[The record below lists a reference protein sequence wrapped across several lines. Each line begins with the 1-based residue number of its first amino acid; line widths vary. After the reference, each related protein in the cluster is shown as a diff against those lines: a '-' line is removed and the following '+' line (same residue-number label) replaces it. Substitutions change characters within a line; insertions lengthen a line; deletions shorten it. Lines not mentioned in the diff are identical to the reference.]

1 MAEIY
6 LAGGCFWGTE
16 HYFKNIDGV
25 IATET
30 GYANGSE
37 DFMES
42 LRRNQAP
49 APASGDSS
57 VAGGSAATAAG
68 GGKAAGGS
76 EATAAT
82 ATGGSSAAFTAP
94 TSAASVNPAA
104 PAAAAGTNPA
114 SPATPAPATGGDPAA
129 LSQAAGNVPATSA
142 PVAGSEMTGATASC
156 NPARGGA
163 PVKGPT
169 YEQVYTDTT
178 GFAETVRVTYNPEVL
193 PLGELLED
201 YFCAIDP
208 LSLNRQGEDRGTR
221 YRTGIY
227 YVDIADIPVIEQVM
241 AAQEELYGCPLAVES
256 GPLTSFFPAEERH
269 QDYLDKNPEGYCHLS
284 LKMFRY
290 PRVVK
295 ELRSLLEGETD
306 WNARMS
312 NTAALIK
319 ERFGF
324 FWVGFYQVK
333 PTGAAGDASGHSA
346 EYDSGTSGSNAA
358 SEAAGQGSG
367 EAAGAGAAP
376 ADTRH
381 IGSELFLGP
390 FQGPIA
396 CMRIKFGRG
405 VCGTAWKERKTLVV
419 PDVEAFPGHI
429 ACSSLSRSEIVVPIF
444 NDGSADLL
452 EGLAICPGGT
462 TSHGTTTSHVG
473 NTSPGTTTSPGGTTS
488 HVGNSDGEVIGV
500 LDIDSTELAT
510 FDQADAL
517 WLSRLVSV
525 LTGRH

>member
-1 MAEIY
+1 MHIDNNMAEIY

-49 APASGDSS
+49 APA
-57 VAGGSAATAAG
+57 AGGSA
-68 GGKAAGGS
+68 
-76 EATAAT
+76 
-82 ATGGSSAAFTAP
+82 SS
-94 TSAASVNPAA
+94 
-104 PAAAAGTNPA
+104 
-114 SPATPAPATGGDPAA
+114 
-129 LSQAAGNVPATSA
+129 
-142 PVAGSEMTGATASC
+142 GAT
-156 NPARGGA
+156 
-163 PVKGPT
+163 VKGPT

-178 GFAETVRVTYNPEVL
+178 GFAETVRVTYDPEVL

-208 LSLNRQGEDRGTR
+208 LSVNRQGEDQGTR

-227 YVDIADIPVIEQVM
+227 YVDIADIPVIKRAM
-241 AAQEELYGCPLAVES
+241 ASQEDYYGRPLAVES

-269 QDYLDKNPEGYCHLS
+269 QDYLDKNPEGYCHLNM
-284 LKMFRY
+284 KMFRY

-306 WNARMS
+306 WTARMA

-324 FWVGFYQVK
+324 FWVGFYLVR
-333 PTGAAGDASGHSA
+333 PTGPAGDA
-346 EYDSGTSGSNAA
+346 D
-358 SEAAGQGSG
+358 
-367 EAAGAGAAP
+367 
-376 ADTRH
+376 
-381 IGSELFLGP
+381 SELVLGP

-396 CMRIKFGRG
+396 CMRIKYGRG

-452 EGLAICPGGT
+452 EGRTTKLAGSISGIKETATPPASNSCPKDKTYPGGNA
-462 TSHGTTTSHVG
+462 G
-473 NTSPGTTTSPGGTTS
+473 
-488 HVGNSDGEVIGV
+488 GEVIGV

-525 LTGRH
+525 LTGRR

>member
-49 APASGDSS
+49 AS
-57 VAGGSAATAAG
+57 AAG
-68 GGKAAGGS
+68 GGM
-76 EATAAT
+76 TA
-82 ATGGSSAAFTAP
+82 
-94 TSAASVNPAA
+94 
-104 PAAAAGTNPA
+104 
-114 SPATPAPATGGDPAA
+114 
-129 LSQAAGNVPATSA
+129 
-142 PVAGSEMTGATASC
+142 
-156 NPARGGA
+156 GGA

-178 GFAETVRVTYNPEVL
+178 GFAETVRVTYDPEVL

-208 LSLNRQGEDRGTR
+208 LSVNRQGEDRGTR

-227 YVDIADIPVIEQVM
+227 YVDEADIPVIEHVM
-241 AAQEELYGCPLAVES
+241 AAQEKLYIRPLAVES
-256 GPLTSFFPAEERH
+256 GPLKSFFPAEERH
-269 QDYLDKNPEGYCHLS
+269 QDYLDKNPEGYCHLNM
-284 LKMFRY
+284 KMFRY

-306 WNARMS
+306 WTARMS

-324 FWVGFYQVK
+324 FWVGFYLVR
-333 PTGAAGDASGHSA
+333 PSGPAGDA
-346 EYDSGTSGSNAA
+346 D
-358 SEAAGQGSG
+358 
-367 EAAGAGAAP
+367 
-376 ADTRH
+376 
-381 IGSELFLGP
+381 SELVLGP

-396 CMRIKFGRG
+396 CMRIKYGRG

-452 EGLAICPGGT
+452 EGLAICPGG
-462 TSHGTTTSHVG
+462 
-473 NTSPGTTTSPGGTTS
+473 NTS

-517 WLSRLVSV
+517 WLSRLVRV

>member
-42 LRRNQAP
+42 LRRDQAP
-49 APASGDSS
+49 APAP
-57 VAGGSAATAAG
+57 GS
-68 GGKAAGGS
+68 S
-76 EATAAT
+76 EA
-82 ATGGSSAAFTAP
+82 GGSSAAFAAP
-94 TSAASVNPAA
+94 TSVASANPAA
-104 PAAAAGTNPA
+104 PAAAAGN
-114 SPATPAPATGGDPAA
+114 DK
-129 LSQAAGNVPATSA
+129 
-142 PVAGSEMTGATASC
+142 TGATVSF
-156 NPARGGA
+156 NPDRDGV

-169 YEQVYTDTT
+169 YDQVYTDTT
-178 GFAETVRVTYNPEVL
+178 GFAETVRVTYDPEVL

-227 YVDIADIPVIEQVM
+227 YVDEADIPVIKRAM
-241 AAQEELYGCPLAVES
+241 ASQEDFYGRPLAVES

-269 QDYLDKNPEGYCHLS
+269 QDYLDKNPEGYCHLNM
-284 LKMFRY
+284 KMFRY

-295 ELRSLLEGETD
+295 ELRSLLESETD
-306 WNARMS
+306 WTARMS

-324 FWVGFYQVK
+324 FWVGFYLVR
-333 PTGAAGDASGHSA
+333 PTAGTCALTREAGPGSRATAADALT
-346 EYDSGTSGSNAA
+346 YDPG
-358 SEAAGQGSG
+358 SEATTAPATATGQGS
-367 EAAGAGAAP
+367 
-376 ADTRH
+376 
-381 IGSELFLGP
+381 ELVLGP

-444 NDGSADLL
+444 KDGSADLL
-452 EGLAICPGGT
+452 EGLAICPGG
-462 TSHGTTTSHVG
+462 
-473 NTSPGTTTSPGGTTS
+473 NTS

-517 WLSRLVSV
+517 WLNRLVSV
-525 LTGRH
+525 LTGRR

>member
-37 DFMES
+37 DFLES
-42 LRRNQAP
+42 LWRNQAP
-49 APASGDSS
+49 APASGDGSE
-57 VAGGSAATAAG
+57 AGGGSAAFA
-68 GGKAAGGS
+68 
-76 EATAAT
+76 
-82 ATGGSSAAFTAP
+82 AP
-94 TSAASVNPAA
+94 TSAASANPAA
-104 PAAAAGTNPA
+104 PAAAAGN
-114 SPATPAPATGGDPAA
+114 DK
-129 LSQAAGNVPATSA
+129 
-142 PVAGSEMTGATASC
+142 TGATMSF
-156 NPARGGA
+156 NPDRGGV

-227 YVDIADIPVIEQVM
+227 YVDKADIPVIKRAM
-241 AAQEELYGCPLAVES
+241 ASQEDFYGRPLAVES

-269 QDYLDKNPEGYCHLS
+269 QDYLDKNPEGYCHLNM
-284 LKMFRY
+284 KMFRY

-306 WNARMS
+306 WTARMS

-324 FWVGFYQVK
+324 FWVGFYLVK
-333 PTGAAGDASGHSA
+333 TSAGTCALTREAGP
-346 EYDSGTSGSNAA
+346 G
-358 SEAAGQGSG
+358 SEATAADALTYGPGSEATTAPATATGQGS
-367 EAAGAGAAP
+367 
-376 ADTRH
+376 
-381 IGSELFLGP
+381 ELVLGP

-396 CMRIKFGRG
+396 CMRIKYGRG

-444 NDGSADLL
+444 KDGSADLL
-452 EGLAICPGGT
+452 EGRTTKLAGSISGIKETATPPAGNSCPKDKTCPGGNA
-462 TSHGTTTSHVG
+462 G
-473 NTSPGTTTSPGGTTS
+473 
-488 HVGNSDGEVIGV
+488 GEVIGV

-517 WLSRLVSV
+517 WLNRLVSV
-525 LTGRH
+525 LTGRR

>member
-16 HYFKNIDGV
+16 HYFKKIDGV

-42 LRRNQAP
+42 LRRDQAPAP
-49 APASGDSS
+49 APASG
-57 VAGGSAATAAG
+57 GGTAATAAG
-68 GGKAAGGS
+68 GSEAGG
-76 EATAAT
+76 
-82 ATGGSSAAFTAP
+82 GSAAFAAP
-94 TSAASVNPAA
+94 TSAASANPAA
-104 PAAAAGTNPA
+104 PAAAAGN
-114 SPATPAPATGGDPAA
+114 DK
-129 LSQAAGNVPATSA
+129 
-142 PVAGSEMTGATASC
+142 TGATVSF
-156 NPARGGA
+156 NTDRGGV

-178 GFAETVRVTYNPEVL
+178 GFAETVRVTYDPEVL

-208 LSLNRQGEDRGTR
+208 LSVNRQGEDRGTR

-227 YVDIADIPVIEQVM
+227 YVDEADIPVIKRAM
-241 AAQEELYGCPLAVES
+241 ASQEDFYGRPLAVES

-306 WNARMS
+306 WTARMA

-324 FWVGFYQVK
+324 FWVGFYQVR
-333 PTGAAGDASGHSA
+333 PTGPAGDAAMHGTKTGSGEAHGA
-346 EYDSGTSGSNAA
+346 KVVPPMAA
-358 SEAAGQGSG
+358 TDAAGQGSG

-381 IGSELFLGP
+381 IGSELVLGP

-444 NDGSADLL
+444 NDGSAGFQ
-452 EGLAICPGGT
+452 EGRTTKLAGSISGIKETATPPAGNSCPEDKTCPGGNA
-462 TSHGTTTSHVG
+462 G
-473 NTSPGTTTSPGGTTS
+473 
-488 HVGNSDGEVIGV
+488 GEVIGV

>member
-42 LRRNQAP
+42 LRRDQAP
-49 APASGDSS
+49 APAL
-57 VAGGSAATAAG
+57 G
-68 GGKAAGGS
+68 GGA
-76 EATAAT
+76 EATA
-82 ATGGSSAAFTAP
+82 
-94 TSAASVNPAA
+94 V
-104 PAAAAGTNPA
+104 
-114 SPATPAPATGGDPAA
+114 
-129 LSQAAGNVPATSA
+129 GNDK
-142 PVAGSEMTGATASC
+142 TGATVSF
-156 NPARGGA
+156 NPDRGGV

-227 YVDIADIPVIEQVM
+227 YVDKADIPVIEQVM

-256 GPLTSFFPAEERH
+256 GPLKSFFPAEERH
-269 QDYLDKNPEGYCHLS
+269 QDYLDKNPEGYCHLNM
-284 LKMFRY
+284 KMFRY

-306 WNARMS
+306 WTARMA

-324 FWVGFYQVK
+324 FWVGFYLVR
-333 PTGAAGDASGHSA
+333 PTGAAGDA
-346 EYDSGTSGSNAA
+346 
-358 SEAAGQGSG
+358 
-367 EAAGAGAAP
+367 
-376 ADTRH
+376 
-381 IGSELFLGP
+381 GSELVLGP

-488 HVGNSDGEVIGV
+488 HGGNSDGEVIGV

-510 FDQADAL
+510 FDRADAL
-517 WLSRLVSV
+517 WLNRLVSV

>member
-42 LRRNQAP
+42 LRRDQDP
-49 APASGDSS
+49 APASG
-57 VAGGSAATAAG
+57 GG
-68 GGKAAGGS
+68 
-76 EATAAT
+76 TAAT
-82 ATGGSSAAFTAP
+82 AVGGSTAA
-94 TSAASVNPAA
+94 
-104 PAAAAGTNPA
+104 
-114 SPATPAPATGGDPAA
+114 
-129 LSQAAGNVPATSA
+129 
-142 PVAGSEMTGATASC
+142 
-156 NPARGGA
+156 GGA

-208 LSLNRQGEDRGTR
+208 LSVNRQGEDQGTR

-227 YVDIADIPVIEQVM
+227 YVDEADIPVIEQVM

-256 GPLTSFFPAEERH
+256 GPLKSFFPAEERH

-306 WNARMS
+306 WTARMA

-324 FWVGFYQVK
+324 FWVGFYLVR
-333 PTGAAGDASGHSA
+333 PTGAAGDA
-346 EYDSGTSGSNAA
+346 
-358 SEAAGQGSG
+358 
-367 EAAGAGAAP
+367 
-376 ADTRH
+376 
-381 IGSELFLGP
+381 GSELVLGP

-396 CMRIKFGRG
+396 CMRIKYGRG

-452 EGLAICPGGT
+452 EGLAKCPGG
-462 TSHGTTTSHVG
+462 
-473 NTSPGTTTSPGGTTS
+473 NTGPGGTTS

-517 WLSRLVSV
+517 WLSRLVRV
-525 LTGRH
+525 LTGRR

>member
-49 APASGDSS
+49 APASGSS
-57 VAGGSAATAAG
+57 EAQAATAAG
-68 GGKAAGGS
+68 NNK
-76 EATAAT
+76 
-82 ATGGSSAAFTAP
+82 
-94 TSAASVNPAA
+94 
-104 PAAAAGTNPA
+104 
-114 SPATPAPATGGDPAA
+114 
-129 LSQAAGNVPATSA
+129 
-142 PVAGSEMTGATASC
+142 TGATVSF
-156 NPARGGA
+156 NPDRGGV

-208 LSLNRQGEDRGTR
+208 LSVNRQGEDRGTR

-227 YVDIADIPVIEQVM
+227 YVDEADIPVIEQVM

-256 GPLTSFFPAEERH
+256 GPLKSFFPAEERH
-269 QDYLDKNPEGYCHLS
+269 QDYLDKNPEGYCHLNM
-284 LKMFRY
+284 KMFRY

-306 WNARMS
+306 WTARMA

-324 FWVGFYQVK
+324 FWVGFYLVK
-333 PTGAAGDASGHSA
+333 PIGAAGDA
-346 EYDSGTSGSNAA
+346 D
-358 SEAAGQGSG
+358 
-367 EAAGAGAAP
+367 
-376 ADTRH
+376 
-381 IGSELFLGP
+381 SELVLGP

-396 CMRIKFGRG
+396 CMRIKYGRG

-429 ACSSLSRSEIVVPIF
+429 ACSSISRSEIVVPIF

-452 EGLAICPGGT
+452 EGLAKCPGG
-462 TSHGTTTSHVG
+462 
-473 NTSPGTTTSPGGTTS
+473 NTGPGTTTCHGGNTIS
-488 HVGNSDGEVIGV
+488 HGGNSDGEVIGV

-525 LTGRH
+525 LTGRR

>member
-37 DFMES
+37 DFIES
-42 LRRNQAP
+42 LRRDQAP
-49 APASGDSS
+49 APA
-57 VAGGSAATAAG
+57 
-68 GGKAAGGS
+68 
-76 EATAAT
+76 
-82 ATGGSSAAFTAP
+82 
-94 TSAASVNPAA
+94 
-104 PAAAAGTNPA
+104 
-114 SPATPAPATGGDPAA
+114 
-129 LSQAAGNVPATSA
+129 
-142 PVAGSEMTGATASC
+142 AGSGTEA
-156 NPARGGA
+156 GGA

-256 GPLTSFFPAEERH
+256 GPLKSFFAAEERH
-269 QDYLDKNPEGYCHLS
+269 QDYLDKNPEGYCHLNM
-284 LKMFRY
+284 KMFRY

-306 WNARMS
+306 WTARMS

>member
-1 MAEIY
+1 M
-6 LAGGCFWGTE
+6 
-16 HYFKNIDGV
+16 
-25 IATET
+25 
-30 GYANGSE
+30 
-37 DFMES
+37 
-42 LRRNQAP
+42 
-49 APASGDSS
+49 
-57 VAGGSAATAAG
+57 
-68 GGKAAGGS
+68 
-76 EATAAT
+76 
-82 ATGGSSAAFTAP
+82 
-94 TSAASVNPAA
+94 
-104 PAAAAGTNPA
+104 
-114 SPATPAPATGGDPAA
+114 
-129 LSQAAGNVPATSA
+129 
-142 PVAGSEMTGATASC
+142 
-156 NPARGGA
+156 
-163 PVKGPT
+163 
-169 YEQVYTDTT
+169 
-178 GFAETVRVTYNPEVL
+178 L

-227 YVDIADIPVIEQVM
+227 YVDEADIPVIEQVM

-256 GPLTSFFPAEERH
+256 GPLKSFFPAEERH

-306 WNARMS
+306 WTARMA

-324 FWVGFYQVK
+324 FWVGFYLVK
-333 PTGAAGDASGHSA
+333 PTGAAGDAAMH
-346 EYDSGTSGSNAA
+346 GTKT
-358 SEAAGQGSG
+358 GSG
-367 EAAGAGAAP
+367 EAAGAGTAP

-381 IGSELFLGP
+381 IGSELVLGP

-452 EGLAICPGGT
+452 EGLAICPGG
-462 TSHGTTTSHVG
+462 
-473 NTSPGTTTSPGGTTS
+473 NTGPGTTTSPGCTTS

-525 LTGRH
+525 LTGRR

>member
-1 MAEIY
+1 MHIDNNMAEIY

-42 LRRNQAP
+42 LRRDQAP
-49 APASGDSS
+49 APASG
-57 VAGGSAATAAG
+57 GSEAQAATAAG
-68 GGKAAGGS
+68 NNK
-76 EATAAT
+76 
-82 ATGGSSAAFTAP
+82 
-94 TSAASVNPAA
+94 
-104 PAAAAGTNPA
+104 
-114 SPATPAPATGGDPAA
+114 
-129 LSQAAGNVPATSA
+129 
-142 PVAGSEMTGATASC
+142 TGATASC

-178 GFAETVRVTYNPEVL
+178 GFAETVRVTYDPEVL

-208 LSLNRQGEDRGTR
+208 LSVNRQGEDQGTR

-227 YVDIADIPVIEQVM
+227 YVDEADIPVIEQVM
-241 AAQEELYGCPLAVES
+241 ASQEKLYARPLAVES

-269 QDYLDKNPEGYCHLS
+269 QDYLDKNPEGYCHLNM
-284 LKMFRY
+284 KMFRY

-295 ELRSLLEGETD
+295 ELRSLLEVETD
-306 WNARMS
+306 WTARMA

-324 FWVGFYQVK
+324 FWVGFYLVR
-333 PTGAAGDASGHSA
+333 PTGAAGDAAMH
-346 EYDSGTSGSNAA
+346 GTKT
-358 SEAAGQGSG
+358 GSG
-367 EAAGAGAAP
+367 EAAGAGTAP

-381 IGSELFLGP
+381 IGSELVLGP

-396 CMRIKFGRG
+396 CMRIKYGRG
-405 VCGTAWKERKTLVV
+405 VCGRAWKERKTLVV

-452 EGLAICPGGT
+452 EGLAICHGGN
-462 TSHGTTTSHVG
+462 TSHG
-473 NTSPGTTTSPGGTTS
+473 
-488 HVGNSDGEVIGV
+488 GNSDGEVIGV

-517 WLSRLVSV
+517 WLNRLVSV
-525 LTGRH
+525 LTGRR

>member
-42 LRRNQAP
+42 LRM
-49 APASGDSS
+49 
-57 VAGGSAATAAG
+57 AAG
-68 GGKAAGGS
+68 AM
-76 EATAAT
+76 
-82 ATGGSSAAFTAP
+82 ATGS
-94 TSAASVNPAA
+94 
-104 PAAAAGTNPA
+104 GTFG
-114 SPATPAPATGGDPAA
+114 PATPF
-129 LSQAAGNVPATSA
+129 N
-142 PVAGSEMTGATASC
+142 SERDGV
-156 NPARGGA
+156 

-256 GPLTSFFPAEERH
+256 GPLKSFFPAEERH
-269 QDYLDKNPEGYCHLS
+269 QDYLDKNPEGYCHLNM
-284 LKMFRY
+284 KMFRY

-306 WNARMS
+306 WTARMA

-324 FWVGFYQVK
+324 FWVGFYLVR
-333 PTGAAGDASGHSA
+333 PTGAAGDA
-346 EYDSGTSGSNAA
+346 DSG
-358 SEAAGQGSG
+358 
-367 EAAGAGAAP
+367 
-376 ADTRH
+376 
-381 IGSELFLGP
+381 LVLGP

-396 CMRIKFGRG
+396 CMRIKYGRG
-405 VCGTAWKERKTLVV
+405 VCGRAWKERKTLVV

>member
-42 LRRNQAP
+42 LRRDQAP
-49 APASGDSS
+49 APASG
-57 VAGGSAATAAG
+57 GSA
-68 GGKAAGGS
+68 
-76 EATAAT
+76 
-82 ATGGSSAAFTAP
+82 SS
-94 TSAASVNPAA
+94 
-104 PAAAAGTNPA
+104 
-114 SPATPAPATGGDPAA
+114 
-129 LSQAAGNVPATSA
+129 
-142 PVAGSEMTGATASC
+142 
-156 NPARGGA
+156 GA

-178 GFAETVRVTYNPEVL
+178 GFAETVRVTYDPEVL

-208 LSLNRQGEDRGTR
+208 LSVNRQGEDRGTR

-227 YVDIADIPVIEQVM
+227 YVNEADIPIIKRAM
-241 AAQEELYGCPLAVES
+241 ASQEDFYGRPLAVES

-269 QDYLDKNPEGYCHLS
+269 QDYLDKNPEGYCHLNM
-284 LKMFRY
+284 KMFRY

-306 WNARMS
+306 WTARMA

-324 FWVGFYQVK
+324 FWVGFYLVK
-333 PTGAAGDASGHSA
+333 PTGTAGDA
-346 EYDSGTSGSNAA
+346 D
-358 SEAAGQGSG
+358 
-367 EAAGAGAAP
+367 
-376 ADTRH
+376 
-381 IGSELFLGP
+381 SELVLGP

-396 CMRIKFGRG
+396 CMRIKYGRG

-444 NDGSADLL
+444 NDGSAGLL
-452 EGLAICPGGT
+452 EGLDICPGG
-462 TSHGTTTSHVG
+462 
-473 NTSPGTTTSPGGTTS
+473 NTGIKETATPPA
-488 HVGNSDGEVIGV
+488 GNSCPEDKTCPGDNAGGEVIGV

-517 WLSRLVSV
+517 WLNRLVSV
-525 LTGRH
+525 LTGRR

>member
-49 APASGDSS
+49 APASGDGAEATA
-57 VAGGSAATAAG
+57 AGGGTAAFAAPTSAASANPAAPAAASGSSSAAGGSSAATAAG
-68 GGKAAGGS
+68 GGKAA
-76 EATAAT
+76 
-82 ATGGSSAAFTAP
+82 
-94 TSAASVNPAA
+94 SAAS
-104 PAAAAGTNPA
+104 
-114 SPATPAPATGGDPAA
+114 SI
-129 LSQAAGNVPATSA
+129 
-142 PVAGSEMTGATASC
+142 
-156 NPARGGA
+156 PARGSIPA
-163 PVKGPT
+163 KGPT

-178 GFAETVRVTYNPEVL
+178 GFAETVRVTYDPEEL

-208 LSLNRQGEDRGTR
+208 LSVNRQGEDRGTR

-227 YVDIADIPVIEQVM
+227 YVDEADIPVIEHVM
-241 AAQEELYGCPLAVES
+241 AAQEKLYIRPLAVES
-256 GPLTSFFPAEERH
+256 GPLKSFFPAEERH
-269 QDYLDKNPEGYCHLS
+269 QDYLDKNPEGYCHLNM
-284 LKMFRY
+284 KMFRY

-306 WNARMS
+306 WTARMA

-324 FWVGFYQVK
+324 FWVGFYLVK
-333 PTGAAGDASGHSA
+333 TSAGTCALTREAGP
-346 EYDSGTSGSNAA
+346 G
-358 SEAAGQGSG
+358 SEAIAADALTYGPGSEATTAPATATGQGS
-367 EAAGAGAAP
+367 
-376 ADTRH
+376 
-381 IGSELFLGP
+381 ELVLGP

-462 TSHGTTTSHVG
+462 TSH
-473 NTSPGTTTSPGGTTS
+473 
-488 HVGNSDGEVIGV
+488 VGNSDGEVIGV

-517 WLSRLVSV
+517 WLNRLVSV
-525 LTGRH
+525 LTGRR

>member
-37 DFMES
+37 GFMES

-49 APASGDSS
+49 APASGSS
-57 VAGGSAATAAG
+57 SEAGG
-68 GGKAAGGS
+68 
-76 EATAAT
+76 
-82 ATGGSSAAFTAP
+82 
-94 TSAASVNPAA
+94 V
-104 PAAAAGTNPA
+104 
-114 SPATPAPATGGDPAA
+114 
-129 LSQAAGNVPATSA
+129 
-142 PVAGSEMTGATASC
+142 
-156 NPARGGA
+156 

-208 LSLNRQGEDRGTR
+208 LSLNRQGEDQGTR

-227 YVDIADIPVIEQVM
+227 YVDEADIPVIEQVM

-256 GPLTSFFPAEERH
+256 GPLKSFFPAEERH
-269 QDYLDKNPEGYCHLS
+269 QDYLDKNPEGYCHLNM
-284 LKMFRY
+284 KMFRY

-306 WNARMS
+306 WTARMS

-324 FWVGFYQVK
+324 FWVGFYLVR
-333 PTGAAGDASGHSA
+333 PTGPAGDAAMHGTKTGSGEA
-346 EYDSGTSGSNAA
+346 TGAKVVPPMAA
-358 SEAAGQGSG
+358 TDAAGQGSG

-381 IGSELFLGP
+381 IGSELVLGP

-396 CMRIKFGRG
+396 CMRIKYGRG

-452 EGLAICPGGT
+452 EGLAICPDGNTGPGT
-462 TSHGTTTSHVG
+462 STSHGG
-473 NTSPGTTTSPGGTTS
+473 NTSPGTTTSPGGNTS

-517 WLSRLVSV
+517 WLSRLVRV
-525 LTGRH
+525 LTSRR

>member
-42 LRRNQAP
+42 LRRDQAP
-49 APASGDSS
+49 APDSGS
-57 VAGGSAATAAG
+57 GTAATAAG
-68 GGKAAGGS
+68 GGMAA
-76 EATAAT
+76 
-82 ATGGSSAAFTAP
+82 
-94 TSAASVNPAA
+94 SAAS
-104 PAAAAGTNPA
+104 
-114 SPATPAPATGGDPAA
+114 SI
-129 LSQAAGNVPATSA
+129 
-142 PVAGSEMTGATASC
+142 
-156 NPARGGA
+156 PARGGA

-208 LSLNRQGEDRGTR
+208 LSVNRQGEDQGTR

-256 GPLTSFFPAEERH
+256 GPLKSFFPAEERH

-306 WNARMS
+306 WTARMS

-324 FWVGFYQVK
+324 FWVGFYLVK
-333 PTGAAGDASGHSA
+333 ASAGTCALTREAGP
-346 EYDSGTSGSNAA
+346 G
-358 SEAAGQGSG
+358 SEATTAPSTATGQGS
-367 EAAGAGAAP
+367 
-376 ADTRH
+376 
-381 IGSELFLGP
+381 ELVLGP

-396 CMRIKFGRG
+396 CMRIKYGRG

-444 NDGSADLL
+444 NDGSAGFQ
-452 EGLAICPGGT
+452 EGRTTKLAGSISGIKETATPPAGNSCPKDKTYPGGNA
-462 TSHGTTTSHVG
+462 G
-473 NTSPGTTTSPGGTTS
+473 
-488 HVGNSDGEVIGV
+488 GEVIGV

-517 WLSRLVSV
+517 WLNRLVSV
-525 LTGRH
+525 LTGRR

>member
-37 DFMES
+37 DFLES
-42 LRRNQAP
+42 LRRDQAP
-49 APASGDSS
+49 APASG
-57 VAGGSAATAAG
+57 GGAEATAS
-68 GGKAAGGS
+68 GGS
-76 EATAAT
+76 EA
-82 ATGGSSAAFTAP
+82 GGSSAAFAAP
-94 TSAASVNPAA
+94 TSAASANPAA
-104 PAAAAGTNPA
+104 P
-114 SPATPAPATGGDPAA
+114 
-129 LSQAAGNVPATSA
+129 A

-227 YVDIADIPVIEQVM
+227 YVDEADIPEIEQVM
-241 AAQEELYGCPLAVES
+241 AAQRELYGCPLAVET
-256 GPLTSFFPAEERH
+256 GPLKSFFPAEERH

-306 WNARMS
+306 WTARMA

-324 FWVGFYQVK
+324 FWVGFYLVR
-333 PTGAAGDASGHSA
+333 PTGPAGDAAMHGTKTGSGEAHGA
-346 EYDSGTSGSNAA
+346 KVVPPMAA
-358 SEAAGQGSG
+358 TDAAGQGSG

-381 IGSELFLGP
+381 IGSELVLGP

-429 ACSSLSRSEIVVPIF
+429 ACSSLSRSEIVVPILKEDCAGF
-444 NDGSADLL
+444 Q
-452 EGLAICPGGT
+452 EGLAICPGG
-462 TSHGTTTSHVG
+462 
-473 NTSPGTTTSPGGTTS
+473 NTDPGGTTTS

-517 WLSRLVSV
+517 WLNRLVSV
-525 LTGRH
+525 LTGRR

>member
-1 MAEIY
+1 MHIDNNMAEIY

-42 LRRNQAP
+42 LRRDQAP
-49 APASGDSS
+49 APASGSS
-57 VAGGSAATAAG
+57 EAGGSSAATAATAATAAG
-68 GGKAAGGS
+68 GGS
-76 EATAAT
+76 EA
-82 ATGGSSAAFTAP
+82 GGSSAAFAAP
-94 TSAASVNPAA
+94 TSAASANPAA
-104 PAAAAGTNPA
+104 PAAAAGN
-114 SPATPAPATGGDPAA
+114 DK
-129 LSQAAGNVPATSA
+129 
-142 PVAGSEMTGATASC
+142 TGATASC
-156 NPARGGA
+156 NPARGNIPA
-163 PVKGPT
+163 KGPT

-208 LSLNRQGEDRGTR
+208 LSVNRQGEDRGTR

-227 YVDIADIPVIEQVM
+227 YVDEADIPVIQQVM

-256 GPLTSFFPAEERH
+256 GPLKSFFPAEERH

-306 WNARMS
+306 WTARMA
-312 NTAALIK
+312 NTTALIK

-324 FWVGFYQVK
+324 FWVGFYLVK
-333 PTGAAGDASGHSA
+333 TSAGTCALTREAGP
-346 EYDSGTSGSNAA
+346 G
-358 SEAAGQGSG
+358 SEATTAPSTATGQGS
-367 EAAGAGAAP
+367 
-376 ADTRH
+376 
-381 IGSELFLGP
+381 ELVLGP

-452 EGLAICPGGT
+452 EGLAICPGGNT
-462 TSHGTTTSHVG
+462 GPGG
-473 NTSPGTTTSPGGTTS
+473 NTSPGGTTS

>member
-49 APASGDSS
+49 APASGDGAEATA
-57 VAGGSAATAAG
+57 AGGGTAAFAAPTSAASANPAAPAAASGSSSAAGGSSAATAAG
-68 GGKAAGGS
+68 GGKAA
-76 EATAAT
+76 
-82 ATGGSSAAFTAP
+82 
-94 TSAASVNPAA
+94 SAAS
-104 PAAAAGTNPA
+104 
-114 SPATPAPATGGDPAA
+114 SI
-129 LSQAAGNVPATSA
+129 
-142 PVAGSEMTGATASC
+142 
-156 NPARGGA
+156 PARGSIPA
-163 PVKGPT
+163 KGPT

-178 GFAETVRVTYNPEVL
+178 GFAETVRVTYDPEEL

-208 LSLNRQGEDRGTR
+208 LSVNRQGEDRGTR

-227 YVDIADIPVIEQVM
+227 YVDEADIPVIEHVM
-241 AAQEELYGCPLAVES
+241 AAQEKLYIRPLAVES
-256 GPLTSFFPAEERH
+256 GPLKSFFPAEERH
-269 QDYLDKNPEGYCHLS
+269 QDYLDKNPEGYCHLNM
-284 LKMFRY
+284 KMFRY

-306 WNARMS
+306 WTARMS

-324 FWVGFYQVK
+324 FWVGFYLVR
-333 PTGAAGDASGHSA
+333 PSGPAGDA
-346 EYDSGTSGSNAA
+346 D
-358 SEAAGQGSG
+358 
-367 EAAGAGAAP
+367 
-376 ADTRH
+376 
-381 IGSELFLGP
+381 SELVLGP

-396 CMRIKFGRG
+396 CMRIKYGRG
-405 VCGTAWKERKTLVV
+405 VCGTAWKERKTIVV

-462 TSHGTTTSHVG
+462 TSH
-473 NTSPGTTTSPGGTTS
+473 
-488 HVGNSDGEVIGV
+488 VGNSDGEVIGV

-517 WLSRLVSV
+517 WLNRLVSV
-525 LTGRH
+525 LTGRR

>member
-37 DFMES
+37 DFLES

-49 APASGDSS
+49 APA
-57 VAGGSAATAAG
+57 
-68 GGKAAGGS
+68 AGGS
-76 EATAAT
+76 E
-82 ATGGSSAAFTAP
+82 
-94 TSAASVNPAA
+94 
-104 PAAAAGTNPA
+104 
-114 SPATPAPATGGDPAA
+114 
-129 LSQAAGNVPATSA
+129 AGNVPATSA
-142 PVAGSEMTGATASC
+142 PVAGSDPVSPADPAPAAPTSVASTTPAAPAAAAGNDKTGATASF
-156 NPARGGA
+156 NPDSGGV

-208 LSLNRQGEDRGTR
+208 LSLNQQGEDRGTR

-256 GPLTSFFPAEERH
+256 GPLKSFFPAEERH
-269 QDYLDKNPEGYCHLS
+269 QDYLDKNPEGYCHLNM
-284 LKMFRY
+284 KMFRY

-306 WNARMS
+306 WTARMA

-324 FWVGFYQVK
+324 FWVGFYLVR
-333 PTGAAGDASGHSA
+333 PTGAAGDA
-346 EYDSGTSGSNAA
+346 D
-358 SEAAGQGSG
+358 
-367 EAAGAGAAP
+367 
-376 ADTRH
+376 
-381 IGSELFLGP
+381 SELVLGP

-396 CMRIKFGRG
+396 CMRIKYGRG
-405 VCGTAWKERKTLVV
+405 VCGRAWKERKTLVV

-462 TSHGTTTSHVG
+462 TSHGTTSHGTTSH
-473 NTSPGTTTSPGGTTS
+473 GGTTS

-510 FDQADAL
+510 YDQADAL
-517 WLSRLVSV
+517 WLNRLVSV
-525 LTGRH
+525 LTGRR

>member
-49 APASGDSS
+49 APASGGGAEATASA
-57 VAGGSAATAAG
+57 AGGSSAVTAAG
-68 GGKAAGGS
+68 GGM
-76 EATAAT
+76 
-82 ATGGSSAAFTAP
+82 AAFAT
-94 TSAASVNPAA
+94 
-104 PAAAAGTNPA
+104 PAAAAGN
-114 SPATPAPATGGDPAA
+114 DK
-129 LSQAAGNVPATSA
+129 
-142 PVAGSEMTGATASC
+142 TGATASF
-156 NPARGGA
+156 NPARGGV

-178 GFAETVRVTYNPEVL
+178 GFAETVRVTYDPEVL

-208 LSLNRQGEDRGTR
+208 LSVNRQGEDRGTR

-227 YVDIADIPVIEQVM
+227 YVDEADIPVIKRAM
-241 AAQEELYGCPLAVES
+241 ASQEDFYGRPLAVES

-269 QDYLDKNPEGYCHLS
+269 QDYLDKNPEGYCHLNM
-284 LKMFRY
+284 KMFRY

-295 ELRSLLEGETD
+295 ELRALLEGETD
-306 WNARMS
+306 WTARMA

-324 FWVGFYQVK
+324 FWVGFYLVR
-333 PTGAAGDASGHSA
+333 PTGPAGDA
-346 EYDSGTSGSNAA
+346 
-358 SEAAGQGSG
+358 
-367 EAAGAGAAP
+367 
-376 ADTRH
+376 
-381 IGSELFLGP
+381 GSELILGP

-444 NDGSADLL
+444 KEDCAGFQ
-452 EGLAICPGGT
+452 EGLAICPGG
-462 TSHGTTTSHVG
+462 
-473 NTSPGTTTSPGGTTS
+473 NTDPGGTTTS

-517 WLSRLVSV
+517 WLNRLVSV
-525 LTGRH
+525 LTGRR

>member
-37 DFMES
+37 DFLES
-42 LRRNQAP
+42 L
-49 APASGDSS
+49 
-57 VAGGSAATAAG
+57 
-68 GGKAAGGS
+68 K
-76 EATAAT
+76 
-82 ATGGSSAAFTAP
+82 TAP
-94 TSAASVNPAA
+94 
-104 PAAAAGTNPA
+104 
-114 SPATPAPATGGDPAA
+114 
-129 LSQAAGNVPATSA
+129 AAGNVPAVPA

-156 NPARGGA
+156 NPARGGD

-178 GFAETVRVTYNPEVL
+178 GFAETVKVTYNPEVL

-227 YVDIADIPVIEQVM
+227 YVDKADIPVIKRAM
-241 AAQEELYGCPLAVES
+241 ASQEDFYGRPLAVES
-256 GPLTSFFPAEERH
+256 GPLTAFFPAEERH
-269 QDYLDKNPEGYCHLS
+269 QDYLDKNPEGYCHLNM
-284 LKMFRY
+284 KMFRY

-306 WNARMS
+306 WTARMS

-324 FWVGFYQVK
+324 FWVGFYLVK
-333 PTGAAGDASGHSA
+333 PIGAAGDA
-346 EYDSGTSGSNAA
+346 D
-358 SEAAGQGSG
+358 
-367 EAAGAGAAP
+367 
-376 ADTRH
+376 
-381 IGSELFLGP
+381 SELVLGP

-396 CMRIKFGRG
+396 CMRIKYGRG

-419 PDVEAFPGHI
+419 PDVDAFPGHI

-452 EGLAICPGGT
+452 EGLTICHGGNTSPSTT
-462 TSHGTTTSHVG
+462 TSHGTTT
-473 NTSPGTTTSPGGTTS
+473 TR

-517 WLSRLVSV
+517 WLSRLVRV
-525 LTGRH
+525 LTGRR

>member
-42 LRRNQAP
+42 LRRDQAP
-49 APASGDSS
+49 APASG
-57 VAGGSAATAAG
+57 GSA
-68 GGKAAGGS
+68 S
-76 EATAAT
+76 
-82 ATGGSSAAFTAP
+82 
-94 TSAASVNPAA
+94 
-104 PAAAAGTNPA
+104 
-114 SPATPAPATGGDPAA
+114 
-129 LSQAAGNVPATSA
+129 
-142 PVAGSEMTGATASC
+142 
-156 NPARGGA
+156 GGA

-208 LSLNRQGEDRGTR
+208 LSVNRQGEDRGTR

-227 YVDIADIPVIEQVM
+227 YVDEADIPVIEQVM
-241 AAQEELYGCPLAVES
+241 AAQEKLYARPLAVES
-256 GPLTSFFPAEERH
+256 GPLKSFFPAEERH

-306 WNARMS
+306 WTARMS

-324 FWVGFYQVK
+324 FWVGFYLVK
-333 PTGAAGDASGHSA
+333 PTGTAGDA
-346 EYDSGTSGSNAA
+346 D
-358 SEAAGQGSG
+358 
-367 EAAGAGAAP
+367 
-376 ADTRH
+376 
-381 IGSELFLGP
+381 SELVLGP

-429 ACSSLSRSEIVVPIF
+429 ACSSLSRSEIVVPLF
-444 NDGSADLL
+444 NDGSDDLL
-452 EGLAICPGGT
+452 EGLAICPGAT
-462 TSHGTTTSHVG
+462 TSPVG
-473 NTSPGTTTSPGGTTS
+473 NTSPGCTTS

-525 LTGRH
+525 LTGRR

>member
-49 APASGDSS
+49 APASG
-57 VAGGSAATAAG
+57 
-68 GGKAAGGS
+68 GS
-76 EATAAT
+76 EA
-82 ATGGSSAAFTAP
+82 
-94 TSAASVNPAA
+94 
-104 PAAAAGTNPA
+104 
-114 SPATPAPATGGDPAA
+114 
-129 LSQAAGNVPATSA
+129 
-142 PVAGSEMTGATASC
+142 
-156 NPARGGA
+156 GGA

-178 GFAETVRVTYNPEVL
+178 GFAETVRVTYNLEVL

-208 LSLNRQGEDRGTR
+208 LSLNRQGEDHGTR

-241 AAQEELYGCPLAVES
+241 AAQEKLYARPLAVES
-256 GPLTSFFPAEERH
+256 GPLKSFFPAEERH

-306 WNARMS
+306 WTARMA

-324 FWVGFYQVK
+324 FWVGFYLVK
-333 PTGAAGDASGHSA
+333 TFAGTCALTREAGPD
-346 EYDSGTSGSNAA
+346 
-358 SEAAGQGSG
+358 SEATAADALTYGPGSEATTAPATATGQGS
-367 EAAGAGAAP
+367 
-376 ADTRH
+376 
-381 IGSELFLGP
+381 ELVLGP

-452 EGLAICPGGT
+452 EGRTTKLAGSISGIKETATPPAGNSCPEYNTCPGGISGIKET
-462 TSHGTTTSHVG
+462 AI
-473 NTSPGTTTSPGGTTS
+473 PPA
-488 HVGNSDGEVIGV
+488 GNSCPEDKTCPGDNASGEVIGV

-517 WLSRLVSV
+517 WLSRLVRV
-525 LTGRH
+525 LTGRR

>member
-37 DFMES
+37 DFLES
-42 LRRNQAP
+42 LRRDQAP
-49 APASGDSS
+49 APASG
-57 VAGGSAATAAG
+57 GSEAQAATAAG
-68 GGKAAGGS
+68 NNK
-76 EATAAT
+76 
-82 ATGGSSAAFTAP
+82 
-94 TSAASVNPAA
+94 
-104 PAAAAGTNPA
+104 
-114 SPATPAPATGGDPAA
+114 
-129 LSQAAGNVPATSA
+129 
-142 PVAGSEMTGATASC
+142 TGATASC

-208 LSLNRQGEDRGTR
+208 LSVNRQGEDRGTR

-227 YVDIADIPVIEQVM
+227 YVDEADIPVIEQVM

-256 GPLTSFFPAEERH
+256 GPLKSFFPAEERH

-306 WNARMS
+306 WTARMS

-324 FWVGFYQVK
+324 FWVGFYLVR
-333 PTGAAGDASGHSA
+333 PTGPAGDV
-346 EYDSGTSGSNAA
+346 D
-358 SEAAGQGSG
+358 
-367 EAAGAGAAP
+367 
-376 ADTRH
+376 
-381 IGSELFLGP
+381 SELVLGP

-452 EGLAICPGGT
+452 EGLAICPGG
-462 TSHGTTTSHVG
+462 
-473 NTSPGTTTSPGGTTS
+473 NTGPGTTTSPGGNTVPGGT
-488 HVGNSDGEVIGV
+488 SDGEVIGV

-525 LTGRH
+525 LTGRR

>member
-37 DFMES
+37 DFLES

-49 APASGDSS
+49 APASGS
-57 VAGGSAATAAG
+57 SAATAAG
-68 GGKAAGGS
+68 GGSEAGGS
-76 EATAAT
+76 SEAFA
-82 ATGGSSAAFTAP
+82 AP
-94 TSAASVNPAA
+94 TSAASANPAA
-104 PAAAAGTNPA
+104 PAAAAGN
-114 SPATPAPATGGDPAA
+114 DK
-129 LSQAAGNVPATSA
+129 
-142 PVAGSEMTGATASC
+142 TGATMSF
-156 NPARGGA
+156 NPDRGGV

-178 GFAETVRVTYNPEVL
+178 GFAETVRVTYDPEVL

-227 YVDIADIPVIEQVM
+227 YVDEADIPVIKRAM
-241 AAQEELYGCPLAVES
+241 ASQEDFYGRPLAVES
-256 GPLTSFFPAEERH
+256 EPLTSFFPAEERH

-306 WNARMS
+306 WTARMA

-324 FWVGFYQVK
+324 FWVGFYLVR
-333 PTGAAGDASGHSA
+333 PTGAAGDA
-346 EYDSGTSGSNAA
+346 
-358 SEAAGQGSG
+358 
-367 EAAGAGAAP
+367 
-376 ADTRH
+376 
-381 IGSELFLGP
+381 GSELVLGP

-396 CMRIKFGRG
+396 CMRIKYGRG
-405 VCGTAWKERKTLVV
+405 VCGTAWKERKTIVV

-462 TSHGTTTSHVG
+462 TSH
-473 NTSPGTTTSPGGTTS
+473 
-488 HVGNSDGEVIGV
+488 VGNSDGEVIGV

-517 WLSRLVSV
+517 WLNRLVSV
-525 LTGRH
+525 LTGRR

>member
-37 DFMES
+37 DFLES

-49 APASGDSS
+49 APASGS
-57 VAGGSAATAAG
+57 SAATAAG
-68 GGKAAGGS
+68 GGSEAGGS
-76 EATAAT
+76 SEAFA
-82 ATGGSSAAFTAP
+82 AP
-94 TSAASVNPAA
+94 TSAASANPAA
-104 PAAAAGTNPA
+104 PAAAAGN
-114 SPATPAPATGGDPAA
+114 DK
-129 LSQAAGNVPATSA
+129 
-142 PVAGSEMTGATASC
+142 TGATMSF
-156 NPARGGA
+156 NPDRGGV

-178 GFAETVRVTYNPEVL
+178 GFAETVRVTYDPEVL

-227 YVDIADIPVIEQVM
+227 YVDEADIPVIKRAM
-241 AAQEELYGCPLAVES
+241 ASQEDFYGRPLAVES
-256 GPLTSFFPAEERH
+256 EPLTSFFPAEERH

-306 WNARMS
+306 WTARMA

-324 FWVGFYQVK
+324 FWVGFYLVR
-333 PTGAAGDASGHSA
+333 PTGPAGDA
-346 EYDSGTSGSNAA
+346 D
-358 SEAAGQGSG
+358 
-367 EAAGAGAAP
+367 
-376 ADTRH
+376 
-381 IGSELFLGP
+381 SELVLGP

-396 CMRIKFGRG
+396 CMRIKYGRG
-405 VCGTAWKERKTLVV
+405 VCGTAWKERKTIVV

-462 TSHGTTTSHVG
+462 TSH
-473 NTSPGTTTSPGGTTS
+473 
-488 HVGNSDGEVIGV
+488 VGNSDGEVIGV

-517 WLSRLVSV
+517 WLNRLVSV
-525 LTGRH
+525 LTGRR

>member
-42 LRRNQAP
+42 LRRDQAP
-49 APASGDSS
+49 VPA
-57 VAGGSAATAAG
+57 T
-68 GGKAAGGS
+68 GGS
-76 EATAAT
+76 EATAAGGGSE
-82 ATGGSSAAFTAP
+82 AGGSSEAFAAP
-94 TSAASVNPAA
+94 TSAASANPAA
-104 PAAAAGTNPA
+104 PAAAAGN
-114 SPATPAPATGGDPAA
+114 DK
-129 LSQAAGNVPATSA
+129 
-142 PVAGSEMTGATASC
+142 TGATMSF
-156 NPARGGA
+156 NPDRGGV

-178 GFAETVRVTYNPEVL
+178 GFAETVRVTYDPEVL

-227 YVDIADIPVIEQVM
+227 YVDEADIPVIKRAM
-241 AAQEELYGCPLAVES
+241 ASQEDFYGRPLAVES
-256 GPLTSFFPAEERH
+256 EPLTSFFPAEERH

-306 WNARMS
+306 WTARMS

-324 FWVGFYQVK
+324 FWVGFYLVR
-333 PTGAAGDASGHSA
+333 PTGPAGDA
-346 EYDSGTSGSNAA
+346 D
-358 SEAAGQGSG
+358 
-367 EAAGAGAAP
+367 
-376 ADTRH
+376 
-381 IGSELFLGP
+381 SELVLGP

-396 CMRIKFGRG
+396 CMRIKYGRG
-405 VCGTAWKERKTLVV
+405 VCGTAWKERKTIVV

-462 TSHGTTTSHVG
+462 TSH
-473 NTSPGTTTSPGGTTS
+473 
-488 HVGNSDGEVIGV
+488 VGNSDGEVIGV

-517 WLSRLVSV
+517 WLNRLVSV
-525 LTGRH
+525 LTGRR

>member
-1 MAEIY
+1 MHIDNNMAEIY

-37 DFMES
+37 DFLES
-42 LRRNQAP
+42 LRRDQAP
-49 APASGDSS
+49 APA
-57 VAGGSAATAAG
+57 
-68 GGKAAGGS
+68 
-76 EATAAT
+76 
-82 ATGGSSAAFTAP
+82 
-94 TSAASVNPAA
+94 
-104 PAAAAGTNPA
+104 
-114 SPATPAPATGGDPAA
+114 
-129 LSQAAGNVPATSA
+129 
-142 PVAGSEMTGATASC
+142 AGSGTEA
-156 NPARGGA
+156 GGA

-178 GFAETVRVTYNPEVL
+178 GFAETVRVTYDPEVL

-208 LSLNRQGEDRGTR
+208 LSVNRQGEDRGTR

-227 YVDIADIPVIEQVM
+227 YVDEADIPVIEQVM
-241 AAQEELYGCPLAVES
+241 AAQEKLYARPLAVES
-256 GPLTSFFPAEERH
+256 GPLKSFFPAEERH
-269 QDYLDKNPEGYCHLS
+269 QDYLDKNPEGYCHLNM
-284 LKMFRY
+284 KMFRY

-306 WNARMS
+306 WTARMA

-324 FWVGFYQVK
+324 FWVGFYLVR
-333 PTGAAGDASGHSA
+333 PTGPAGDA
-346 EYDSGTSGSNAA
+346 D
-358 SEAAGQGSG
+358 
-367 EAAGAGAAP
+367 
-376 ADTRH
+376 
-381 IGSELFLGP
+381 SELVLGP

-396 CMRIKFGRG
+396 CMRIKYGRG

-419 PDVEAFPGHI
+419 PDVDAFPGHI

-452 EGLAICPGGT
+452 EGLTICHGGNTGPGG
-462 TSHGTTTSHVG
+462 
-473 NTSPGTTTSPGGTTS
+473 NTS

-517 WLSRLVSV
+517 WLNRLVSV
-525 LTGRH
+525 LTGRR

>member
-1 MAEIY
+1 MHIDNKMAEIY

-42 LRRNQAP
+42 LRRDQAP
-49 APASGDSS
+49 APASGD
-57 VAGGSAATAAG
+57 V
-68 GGKAAGGS
+68 
-76 EATAAT
+76 
-82 ATGGSSAAFTAP
+82 
-94 TSAASVNPAA
+94 PAV
-104 PAAAAGTNPA
+104 
-114 SPATPAPATGGDPAA
+114 PAPVT
-129 LSQAAGNVPATSA
+129 
-142 PVAGSEMTGATASC
+142 GSEMTGATASC
-156 NPARGGA
+156 NPARGGV

-208 LSLNRQGEDRGTR
+208 LSVNRQGEDQGTR

-227 YVDIADIPVIEQVM
+227 YVDEADIPVIKRAM
-241 AAQEELYGCPLAVES
+241 ASQEDFYGRPLAVES
-256 GPLTSFFPAEERH
+256 GPLKSFFPAEERH

-284 LKMFRY
+284 VKMFRY

-295 ELRSLLEGETD
+295 ELQSLIEGETD
-306 WNARMS
+306 WTARMA

-324 FWVGFYQVK
+324 FWVGFYLVK
-333 PTGAAGDASGHSA
+333 PTGTAGDAAMHGTKTGSGEAHGA
-346 EYDSGTSGSNAA
+346 KVVPPMAA
-358 SEAAGQGSG
+358 TDAAGQGSG

-381 IGSELFLGP
+381 IGSELVLGP

-396 CMRIKFGRG
+396 CMRIKYGRG
-405 VCGTAWKERKTLVV
+405 VCGTAWKEQKTLVV

-452 EGLAICPGGT
+452 EGLAIRPGGN
-462 TSHGTTTSHVG
+462 TSHGGNTGPGGNTSHVG
-473 NTSPGTTTSPGGTTS
+473 NTFPG
-488 HVGNSDGEVIGV
+488 GNSDGEVIGV

-517 WLSRLVSV
+517 WLNRLVSV
-525 LTGRH
+525 LTGRR